1 MSNRTW
7 MIVGCIADFVTNAG
21 GAISGAMAQA
31 GGVVMPTPPVFLLGL
46 VLGLVGVAGHLKAV
60 YLQPPGGS
68 GVGGVRT
75 VVGFLLSLAAGWVI
89 GRMGG

>member
-1 MSNRTW
+1 MSSRTW

-46 VLGLVGVAGHLKAV
+46 VLGLVGVAGHIKAA
-60 YLQPPGGS
+60 YLQPPGPGP
-68 GVGGVRT
+68 GIGGVRIVIGILLGW
-75 VVGFLLSLAAGWVI
+75 VVGWMIS
-89 GRMGG
+89 